1 MATAAERATGPADD
15 DDAGWADL
23 FQEPEGFRPATPPPT
38 ARRLPRVRTARPLE
52 PTELD
57 AFELRLVGHH
67 SLWVRAPRSAVPV
80 GVSNPAHPPAV
91 IVQLAALS
99 ASPPGPLPVERR
111 RDPRAP
117 L

>member
-1 MATAAERATGPADD
+1 MAAAAERATGAPED

-67 SLWVRAPRSAVPV
+67 SLWVRAQCSAVLAV
-80 GVSNPAHPPAV
+80 VNNVAHHPAL
-91 IVQLAALS
+91 IVNWAPSISSGTL
-99 ASPPGPLPVERR
+99 PLERR